1 MSDDKLFISVGNR
14 VIQQKS
20 GLNFFAVFTEK
31 DIIGTQQL
39 IEDAVMAKLLA
50 NVLNERRDLRKLIVD
65 VAPYVDHG
73 PYCLVYEADPEE
85 PCDCALE
92 RIKDRVSA
100 AIKKIQGEND
110 EG

>member
-65 VAPYVDHG
+65 VAPYIDHG
-73 PYCLVYEADPEE
+73 PYCPINYDEE
-85 PCDCALE
+85 PCDCAME

-100 AIKKIQGEND
+100 AIKIQKEKDDG
-110 EG
+110 